1 MNLFVTL
8 IHCINIVIR
17 IHSHVNT
24 FGRYLE
30 HFAIRMFKCPI
41 LQSISNAYLQI
52 FGVEQQFNFAI
63 RKKEET
69 VQGPTEPVHER

>member
-1 MNLFVTL
+1 
-8 IHCINIVIR
+8 
-17 IHSHVNT
+17 
-24 FGRYLE
+24 
-30 HFAIRMFKCPI
+30 MFKCPI

-69 VQGPTEPVHER
+69 VQGPTEPVRER